1 MIIIGIDLE
10 TTGFDPKKDRIV
22 SVGACAL
29 DGDGVEVGSMTML
42 CNPEMGIPPEA
53 TAVHGITDDMV
64 YACPPPRIAC
74 YMLERF
80 VAAHEMDVVYCYSST
95 FDKKFMDKVDPLIEG
110 TTIKEYRGVLNT
122 VKKNLPDLPNHK
134 LATVAEHLD
143 LPRPDH
149 TALGDARCV
158 AHLAHRMML

>member
-29 DGDGVEVGSMTML
+29 DSAGREIGSMTML
-42 CNPEMGIPPEA
+42 CNPGIPIPPEA
-53 TAVHGITDDMV
+53 TAVHGITDEMV
-64 YACPPPRIAC
+64 QLLPSWQLAVSALDTFVHNAC
-74 YMLERF
+74 
-80 VAAHEMDVVYCYSST
+80 VDVVYAYSGT
-95 FDKKFMDKVDPLIEG
+95 FDEKFLMQAYESQLYYCVDI
-110 TTIKEYRGVLNT
+110 RGVLNT